1 MPGLDRKRRG
11 ELLRSVFSVLADHPE
26 GLKAREVLKEVEQRL
41 GPTEFEEAT
50 YEGSDTRRFEKSIRF
65 VTINAVKAGWM
76 VKEAGIWTPTENG
89 LVALHEIPDPEA
101 FVLEAQR
108 LYKQWADEQPPKDDE
123 EQDQAEQEI
132 ADASVT
138 LEQAEE
144 ASWEEVREALYALDP
159 YEFQRLVGGLFR
171 GMGFFVEWIAAPG
184 KDRGVD
190 IVALSDPMG
199 TGGPRVKAQVK
210 REQAKTS
217 ATTLRAFYSVLHPG
231 DIGVFVT
238 LGGFTS
244 DAVIEARN
252 EARQIR
258 LIDATQF
265 FNLWVEYYEKIPE
278 EDRRRLPI
286 RRVPFLAPRGRDS

>member
-11 ELLRSVFSVLADHPE
+11 ELLRSVFDVLAEHPD
-26 GLKAREVLKEVEQRL
+26 GIKARDVLKEVEQRL
-41 GPTEFEEAT
+41 GPTEFEQAT

-76 VKEAGIWTPTENG
+76 VKEAGIWAPTDAG
-89 LVALHEIPDPEA
+89 LAAHEKIPDPEQ

-108 LYKQWADEQPPKDDE
+108 LYKEWADEQPPKE
-123 EQDQAEQEI
+123 EAEEEQAEQEI
-132 ADASVT
+132 ADSSVT

-144 ASWEEVREALYALDP
+144 ASWEEVREALYGMDP
-159 YEFQRLVGGLFR
+159 YDFQQLVGGLFR
-171 GMGFFVEWIAAPG
+171 GMGYFIEWIAAPG

-190 IVALSDPMG
+190 IVALTDPLG
-199 TGGPRVKAQVK
+199 TGGPRIKAQVK
-210 REQAKTS
+210 REQGKTS
-217 ATTLRAFYSVLHPG
+217 ATTLRAFFSVLHPG

-244 DAVIEARN
+244 DAIVEART
-252 EARQIR
+252 ETRRIR

-265 FNLWVEYYEKIPE
+265 FNLWVEHYERIPD

-286 RRVPFLAPRGRDS
+286 RRVPFLLPARKDS